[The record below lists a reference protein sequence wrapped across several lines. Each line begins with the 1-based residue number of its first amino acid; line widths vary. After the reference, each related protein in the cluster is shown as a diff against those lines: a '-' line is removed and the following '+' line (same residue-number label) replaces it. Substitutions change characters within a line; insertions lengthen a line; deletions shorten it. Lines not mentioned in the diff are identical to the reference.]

1 MRPDCRRLLLVLAL
15 APACVAPAYAD
26 DAGRYAL
33 SASRDGFVRLDTATG
48 AVSHCRPDK
57 GIWRCEPLAA
67 EDGNVGPRLEAL
79 AREVAKLTAAVAV
92 LDARVA
98 AIVPVESPAVTLPPT
113 AQRSNVVKDVVSRF
127 LDLVRALKHGRAAAT
142 PAET

>member
-1 MRPDCRRLLLVLAL
+1 MRPDCRRLLVLLAL
-15 APACVAPAYAD
+15 ASAGVAPALAE

-57 GIWRCEPLAA
+57 GTWRCEPLAA
-67 EDGNVGPRLEAL
+67 DDGNVRLRVDAL
-79 AREVAKLTAAVAV
+79 ATEVAKLTAAVSV

-98 AIVPVESPAVTLPPT
+98 ALAPVGSPAATVPPT
-113 AQRSNVVKDVVSRF
+113 AERPNVVKDVVSRF
-127 LDLVRALKHGRAAAT
+127 LDLVRAVKHGRAAAT
-142 PAET
+142 PAAT

>member
-15 APACVAPAYAD
+15 APACVAPAHAD

-67 EDGNVGPRLEAL
+67 DDGNLRTRLDAL
-79 AREVAKLTAAVAV
+79 AAEVAKLTAAVAV

-98 AIVPVESPAVTLPPT
+98 AIAPVESPAATPPPT
-113 AQRSNVVKDVVSRF
+113 AQRSNGVRDVVSRF
-127 LDLVRALKHGRAAAT
+127 LDFVRAVKHSRAAAT